1 LVYHLSKPLTALSP
15 PASLDKKP
23 GHDRSIAAYFHNLNY
38 FMKSILI
45 TLTLT
50 SWCLWL
56 SAQAPL
62 TELPSGKNPKAI
74 VSEQVGLT
82 EITIHYSRPAVRGR
96 EGKIWG
102 GPVHVGFADQGFGS
116 SKAAPWRAGA
126 NENTTI
132 SFSNDVVIEGQS
144 VPAGTYGFFVAYD
157 PGEST
162 VILSRNHAS
171 WGSYYYDP
179 KEDVIRAKVK
189 PIKLTTPV
197 ERLRFDFIDQ
207 NDSAAT
213 IGLAWENLM
222 VPFRVQT
229 QYTSDQIA
237 MFRNEL
243 RSHKGF
249 HWSAWQQA
257 AQWALQHNTNLE
269 EALLW
274 ADTAAGPVF
283 GGNTVFATHATKAG
297 ILRQLGRDAEA
308 DAIMKT
314 SLALAGMQ
322 DLHVYGREL
331 IARKKSK
338 EAMEVFQL
346 NHRKNPNEFTT
357 KVGLA
362 RGYSAMGDYKN
373 AIKYAQLALPQ
384 APDPLNK
391 QGVTAMIENLKKS
404 EDVN

>member
-1 LVYHLSKPLTALSP
+1 
-15 PASLDKKP
+15 
-23 GHDRSIAAYFHNLNY
+23 
-38 FMKSILI
+38 MKSLL
-45 TLTLT
+45 LTLT
-50 SWCLWL
+50 ITTLCVRL

-62 TELPSGKNPKAI
+62 TELPSGKNPKAV

-82 EITIHYSRPAVRGR
+82 EVTIHFSRPAVRGR

-102 GPVHVGFADQGFGS
+102 GPVHTGFADQGFGS

-132 SFSNDVVIEGQS
+132 SFSNDVIIEGQP
-144 VPAGTYGFFVAYD
+144 VPAGTYGFFIAYE
-157 PGEST
+157 PNEST
-162 VILSRNHAS
+162 IILSHNNAS

-179 KEDVIRAKVK
+179 KEDVLRAKVK
-189 PIKLTTPV
+189 PVKLNTPV
-197 ERLRFDFIDQ
+197 ERLRFDFTDQ

-213 IGLAWENLM
+213 VALAWDNLM
-222 VPFRVQT
+222 IPFRVQT
-229 QYTSDQIA
+229 HYTRDQVA

-257 AQWALQHNTNLE
+257 AQWALQHNANLE

-274 ADTAAGPVF
+274 ADTASGPVF
-283 GGNTVFATHATKAG
+283 GGNTVFMTHTTKAG
-297 ILRQLGRDAEA
+297 ILRKLGRDAEA
-308 DAIMKT
+308 DAIMKG

-322 DLHVYGREL
+322 DLHIYGREL
-331 IARKKSK
+331 ISQKKPK

-346 NHRKNPNEFTT
+346 NHRKNPDQYTT
-357 KVGLA
+357 RVGLA
-362 RGYSAMGDYKN
+362 RGYSANGDYKN
-373 AIKYAQLALPQ
+373 ALKYAQLALPQ

-391 QGVTAMIENLKKS
+391 QGVTAMIEKLKKS